1 MVYQT
6 QAEACLNFIHLASAL
21 YVALYHSL
29 NLASHEQD
37 PELFRP
43 ETIQIPLPEE
53 CF

>member
-1 MVYQT
+1 MVFQT
-6 QAEACLNFIHLASAL
+6 QPKASLNSIHLASAL
-21 YVALYHSL
+21 YIALYHSL

-43 ETIQIPLPEE
+43 ETIQISFPEE